1 MTSTKNPKGK
11 PKKAGGKAPDA
22 KATGAKRQAPKRAPA
37 GDDAAKVLGE
47 PEIEV
52 PAFANARVAELEIE
66 VAETKDQLLR
76 ALAEAENVRK
86 RAQREREDLSK
97 YGAAALAR
105 DMVGVA
111 DNLRRGLDAIDANAR
126 KGDQALDALAT
137 GVEMTEASLLA
148 SLERH
153 GIKKIEPLGEKF
165 DPNFHEAMMQVPD
178 SGKKA
183 GTVVRLMQPGYILH
197 GRLLRPAMVGVATG
211 ESDEKQTPPH
221 LDTTA

>member
-1 MTSTKNPKGK
+1 MTHTKNPKGK
-11 PKKAGGKAPDA
+11 PKKPGGKTPAA
-22 KATGAKRQAPKRAPA
+22 KEQSPKKTPA
-37 GDDAAKVLGE
+37 RDDAAKVLGE
-47 PEIEV
+47 AEIEV

-66 VAETKDQLLR
+66 VAEIKDQLLR

-86 RAQREREDLSK
+86 RTQREREDLSK

-105 DMVGVA
+105 DVVGVA

-137 GVEMTEASLLA
+137 GVEMTEASLLT

-183 GTVVRLMQPGYILH
+183 GTVVRLMQPGYVLH
-197 GRLLRPAMVGVATG
+197 GRLLRPAMVGVASG